1 MTLTQRIEYLSRAAM
16 CAKSCTMSGAGLL
29 PGGSGGGN
37 FLHEIEEKL
46 DVAQLQ
52 LQLMDTISRLPLTDD
67 SQRAVEALDRALF
80 DISEVR
86 HINTTS
92 SPLHETQSSFS
103 QLYGEFASRFA
114 LPECQLAIVHS
125 AGHYELTLIET
136 LWRNII
142 DQDARSCVTSSRVSM
157 ARDIVL
163 SG

>member
-1 MTLTQRIEYLSRAAM
+1 
-16 CAKSCTMSGAGLL
+16 
-29 PGGSGGGN
+29 
-37 FLHEIEEKL
+37 
-46 DVAQLQ
+46 
-52 LQLMDTISRLPLTDD
+52 MDTISRLPLTDD

-125 AGHYELTLIET
+125 AGHYELT
-136 LWRNII
+136 NII
-142 DQDARSCVTSSRVSM
+142 DQGARSCVTSSRVSM